1 MLLVGP
7 GRSWLIL
14 IDSGWSWLVLVGT
27 AWSWSV
33 LVGSGWS
40 LLVLIDPGWS
50 WLLLV
55 GPCWSWL
62 VLSGPDWSMLV
73 LTGPGWSW
81 LVLVLVGPGLSL
93 FSVCSTVFM
102 NTLSGRQYTVELFRT
117 ASFSGR
123 ANGWVQNLLNIYTA
137 FRHSLFLKE
146 ILLLFILYFAQTNL
160 FRNKKSVY

>member
-1 MLLVGP
+1 MVGP

-81 LVLVLVGPGLSL
+81 LVLVGPGWSL